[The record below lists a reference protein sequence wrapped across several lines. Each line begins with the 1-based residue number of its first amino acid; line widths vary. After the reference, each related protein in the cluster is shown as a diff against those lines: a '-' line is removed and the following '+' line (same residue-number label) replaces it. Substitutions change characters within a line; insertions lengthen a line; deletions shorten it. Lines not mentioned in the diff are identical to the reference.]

1 MIGGVGNTSSAF
13 FMLTSLVLRAVLLFP
28 VVSWFNRHYMK
39 KIFLLFLPLSTI
51 QAQAQTGSEIYL
63 FSLKVKNNQP
73 IVSAPVNITHH
84 KGYDNQPFFHP
95 KKSVIYFSSFNDSG
109 RSDIKYYHIRKAKTT
124 NLTFTN
130 EREYSPTLTPE
141 GKFVSCI
148 IQRDDGSQDLGK
160 YPLQG
165 GKPRV
170 LINTLKVGYHVWVDD
185 HSLLLFVLGD
195 SNRNTLHL
203 YNLLTKE
210 DNIIADNPG
219 RSLHRIPG
227 TNAISFVHKISK
239 EEWLIKRYNR
249 VTKEI
254 STIAPTLPGRED
266 IAWLTKEIL
275 MSSDGSRLFYFDNRT
290 HNGWQLVP
298 VENSNLPIKGISR
311 LAVNTSNTKL
321 AVVVSE

>member
-1 MIGGVGNTSSAF
+1 MGRSWNYQLRLFFLLPSLIGT
-13 FMLTSLVLRAVLLFP
+13 AVLLIP
-28 VVSWFNRHYMK
+28 VVSWFNRHCMK
-39 KIFLLFLPLSTI
+39 NIFLLFLLLTAIRSE
-51 QAQAQTGSEIYL
+51 AQTGSDIYL
-63 FSLKVKNNQP
+63 FELKVINNQP
-73 IVSAPVNITHH
+73 AVFNPVNITHH

-95 KKSVIYFSSFNDSG
+95 KKPVIYFSSFNDSG
-109 RSDIKYYHIRKAKTT
+109 RSDIKYYHIKKARTT
-124 NLTFTN
+124 HLTITN
-130 EREYSPTLTPE
+130 EREYSPTLTPD
-141 GKFVSCI
+141 GKFISCI

-165 GKPRV
+165 GEPRV

-185 HSLLLFVLGD
+185 HNLLLFVLGD
-195 SNRNTLHL
+195 SNRNILHL

-249 VTKEI
+249 ETKEV
-254 STIAPTLPGRED
+254 STIAPTIPGRED

-275 MSSDGSRLFYFDNRT
+275 ISSDGSRLFYFDIRT
-290 HNGWQLVP
+290 NNGWQLVP
-298 VENSNLPIKGISR
+298 IENSNLPIKGISR

>member
-1 MIGGVGNTSSAF
+1 
-13 FMLTSLVLRAVLLFP
+13 
-28 VVSWFNRHYMK
+28 MK
-39 KIFLLFLPLSTI
+39 KIFFLLLLLSAIRTE
-51 QAQAQTGSEIYL
+51 AQTASDIYL
-63 FSLKVKNNQP
+63 FELKVKNNQP
-73 IVSAPVNITHH
+73 SVFNPVNITNH

-124 NLTFTN
+124 HLTFTH
-130 EREYSPTLTPE
+130 EREYSPTLTPD
-141 GKFVSCI
+141 GKFISCI

-165 GKPRV
+165 GKPQV

-195 SNRNTLHL
+195 SNKNTLHL
-203 YNLLTKE
+203 YDLTTKE

-275 MSSDGSRLFYFDNRT
+275 MSSDGSRLFYFDINT
-290 HNGWQLVP
+290 NKGWQLVP
-298 VENSNLPIKGISR
+298 IENSNLPIRGITR
-311 LAVNTSNTKL
+311 LAINAKNTKL
-321 AVVVSE
+321 AVVVSEQ

>member
-1 MIGGVGNTSSAF
+1 
-13 FMLTSLVLRAVLLFP
+13 
-28 VVSWFNRHYMK
+28 MK
-39 KIFLLFLPLSTI
+39 KIFLLFLLLSAI
-51 QAQAQTGSEIYL
+51 RAEAQTGSDIYL
-63 FSLKVKNNQP
+63 FELKVKNNQP
-73 IVSAPVNITHH
+73 SVFNPVNITNH

-95 KKSVIYFSSFNDSG
+95 GKPVIYYSSFNDSG
-109 RSDIKYYHIRKAKTT
+109 RSDIKYYHLKNARTT
-124 NLTFTN
+124 NLTITN
-130 EREYSPTLTPE
+130 EREYSPTLTPDS
-141 GKFVSCI
+141 KFISCI

-165 GKPRV
+165 GEPQV

-195 SNRNTLHL
+195 SSKNTLHV

-210 DNIIADNPG
+210 DNIIVENPG

-239 EEWLIKRYNR
+239 EEWLIKRYNS

-266 IAWLTKEIL
+266 IAWLNKEIL
-275 MSSDGSRLFYFDNRT
+275 LSSDGSRLFYFDVSTNK
-290 HNGWQLVP
+290 GWQLVP
-298 VENSNLPIKGISR
+298 IENNNLPIKGISR
-311 LAVNTSNTKL
+311 LAVNTRNTKV

>member
-1 MIGGVGNTSSAF
+1 MKIIFIVLFSWP
-13 FMLTSLVLRAVLLFP
+13 LLVC
-28 VVSWFNRHYMK
+28 
-39 KIFLLFLPLSTI
+39 
-51 QAQAQTGSEIYL
+51 AQTGSEIYL
-63 FSLKVKNNQP
+63 FNLAFNNNQP
-73 IVSAPVNITHH
+73 VLSNPVNITNR

-95 KKSVIYFSSFNDSG
+95 KKPLIYFSSFNDSG
-109 RSDIKYYHIRKAKTT
+109 RSDIKYYHIKKARTT

-130 EREYSPTLTPE
+130 EREYSPTLTPY
-141 GKFVSCI
+141 GKFISCI

-160 YPLQG
+160 YPLKG
-165 GKPRV
+165 GEPRI

-195 SNRNTLHL
+195 SNKNTLHL

-249 VTKEI
+249 ETKEI
-254 STIAPTLPGRED
+254 STITPALPGRED
-266 IAWLTKEIL
+266 IAWLTNEIL
-275 MSSDGSRLFYFDNRT
+275 LSSDGSRLFYFDTRT
-290 HNGWQLVP
+290 NTGWQLVP
-298 VENSNLPIKGISR
+298 TVNSNLPIKGISR
-311 LAVNTSNTKL
+311 LAVNSKNTKL